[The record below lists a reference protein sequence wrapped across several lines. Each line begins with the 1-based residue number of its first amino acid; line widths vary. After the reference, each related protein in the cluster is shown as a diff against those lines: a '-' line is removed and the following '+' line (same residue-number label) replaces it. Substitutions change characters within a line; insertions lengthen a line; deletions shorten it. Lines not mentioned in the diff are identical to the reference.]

1 MAAPEKFE
9 RPTFEGEA
17 AAWRVVGAGW
27 RQLSGSFTDLGFS
40 FEWHDFATAEPPDWA
55 RSFHPGSVELCL
67 NLSGTGVVRS
77 GSSAAEFGP
86 RTAGFYL
93 QGRVPLTASRTP
105 GESHQFITVEFQPGF
120 LSRHLAGFP
129 ERLHPLVRSISGGQ
143 EPLESGVSTPSSLT
157 TRQRDL
163 VASLRQPPV
172 LAGAQ
177 ALWYGAKALELMSEF
192 FFIPPPDTELFC
204 HRQQRVAMDRVAAVV
219 TLLKRDLV
227 HPPTLD
233 SIAKEVACSPFYLS
247 RTFSKEMGQTLPQ
260 YLRQLRMEKAAL
272 LLRSGDYNVTEV
284 ALEVGYNSLS
294 HFSSAFHQTYGCCPG
309 LYPMATPTQKAG
321 RARST

>member
-1 MAAPEKFE
+1 M
-9 RPTFEGEA
+9 
-17 AAWRVVGAGW
+17 
-27 RQLSGSFTDLGFS
+27 
-40 FEWHDFATAEPPDWA
+40 
-55 RSFHPGSVELCL
+55 
-67 NLSGTGVVRS
+67 
-77 GSSAAEFGP
+77 
-86 RTAGFYL
+86 
-93 QGRVPLTASRTP
+93 
-105 GESHQFITVEFQPGF
+105 
-120 LSRHLAGFP
+120 
-129 ERLHPLVRSISGGQ
+129 
-143 EPLESGVSTPSSLT
+143 
-157 TRQRDL
+157 
-163 VASLRQPPV
+163 ASLRQPPV

-233 SIAKEVACSPFYLS
+233 SIAKVVGCSPFYLS